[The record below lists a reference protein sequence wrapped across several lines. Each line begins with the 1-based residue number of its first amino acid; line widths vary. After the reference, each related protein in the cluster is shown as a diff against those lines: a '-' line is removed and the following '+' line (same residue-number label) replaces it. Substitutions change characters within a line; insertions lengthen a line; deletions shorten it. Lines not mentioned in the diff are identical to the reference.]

1 MDESTRG
8 TLGFVAVQ
16 LAAVYAGLHFYW
28 AFPKLVRTVQYG
40 QPLYRDP
47 RPLLFVGL
55 TVLVLGG
62 LVLVQQGAIPRT
74 AAYVAGM
81 ALMAVSIVA
90 WMVWHLG
97 GHVAL
102 LPWAPEGVSQ
112 THVGNPVAVLL
123 EHAVGD
129 PIEGLSKLVE
139 VALFGVLGA
148 LLYDEVATDAPTDR
162 ESPAESDAGR

>member
-1 MDESTRG
+1 MLKAIRGLSACSRRRRPSRSRRVVRKRIALEPTGYCPRRPDPPTMDESTRG

-74 AAYVAGM
+74 AAYV
-81 ALMAVSIVA
+81 
-90 WMVWHLG
+90 
-97 GHVAL
+97 
-102 LPWAPEGVSQ
+102 
-112 THVGNPVAVLL
+112 
-123 EHAVGD
+123 
-129 PIEGLSKLVE
+129 
-139 VALFGVLGA
+139 
-148 LLYDEVATDAPTDR
+148 
-162 ESPAESDAGR
+162 

>member
-28 AFPKLVRTVQYG
+28 AFPKLVRIVQYG

-47 RPLLFVGL
+47 RPLLFIGI

-81 ALMAVSIVA
+81 ALMTVSIAA
-90 WMVWHLG
+90 WAIWHLG

-102 LPWAPEGVSQ
+102 LPWAPEGVAR

-129 PIEGLSKLVE
+129 PIEGISKLVE
-139 VALFGVLGA
+139 LALFGVLGA
-148 LLYDEVATDAPTDR
+148 LLYDEVATEAPADH
-162 ESPAESDAGR
+162 EPPAESDAGR

>member
-8 TLGFVAVQ
+8 TLGFLAVQ

-28 AFPKLVRTVQYG
+28 AFPRLVQTVQFG
-40 QPLYRDP
+40 QPLYQDP
-47 RPLLFVGL
+47 RPLVFVGL
-55 TVLVLGG
+55 TVVVLGG
-62 LVLVQQGAIPRT
+62 LVLVQQGALSRT

-102 LPWAPEGVSQ
+102 LPWAPEGLGQS
-112 THVGNPVAVLL
+112 HVGNPIAVLL

-129 PIEGLSKLVE
+129 PIEGVSKLVE
-139 VALFGVLGA
+139 VALFGVLGV
-148 LLYDEVATDAPTDR
+148 LLYDEVAADTPTDH
-162 ESPAESDAGR
+162 ESAPESDAGR

>member
-28 AFPKLVRTVQYG
+28 AFPKLVRIVQYG

-47 RPLLFVGL
+47 RPLLFIGL
-55 TVLVLGG
+55 AVLVLGA
-62 LVLVQQGAIPRT
+62 LVLVQQGTIPRT

-81 ALMAVSIVA
+81 ALMAVSIAA
-90 WMVWHLG
+90 WATWHLG
-97 GHVAL
+97 GHIAL
-102 LPWAPEGVSQ
+102 LPWATEGVAQ
-112 THVGNPVAVLL
+112 THVGNPVSVLL

-129 PIEGLSKLVE
+129 PIEGISKLVE

-148 LLYDEVATDAPTDR
+148 LLYDEIAADAPTDH
-162 ESPAESDAGR
+162 ESPAESDTGR